1 MEDEEL
7 VNDCNGDI
15 NEDDKDGKDDK
26 DNNGGGASFTNGK
39 EWQGTPTGR
48 RFVRLRLDK
57 LSGLA
62 DEIEEQQAKTK
73 TKTKPSAATTDTN
86 SAATTSNNDTSWIEW
101 DEEGWHYSGQG
112 FKGNDA
118 TKRERIALYLLALD
132 AINFCFWPLPDKHF
146 KPTAETSQTT
156 SAPKEPAQALST
168 NKLEYDHL
176 ASAMKAMAEADHCI
190 GSGDNNSTQE
200 YVFSPKNLA
209 SMNADQMKSLFA
221 SHLDVSEYP
230 LPNIAKRA
238 GLWNQVGDVL
248 LNNFGGSATALLE
261 ACGGDASNLVEL
273 VTTWFPGF
281 RDEVILPSLCS
292 SSSSSSSL
300 PQPQRIVFLKRAQIL
315 VGDLDAALGLRLGG
329 MDRLTTFADY
339 RVPQIL
345 RHKGILEY
353 APTLADRVN
362 RQFELARGSFEE
374 VSIRAA
380 TVVAVEELVRVLN
393 RPRTTART
401 HTAPATTTEPTNH
414 RDKDNNNNDDNNN
427 SNNTNP
433 GGFTDVTVD
442 WYLWQVGE
450 RMHQEGILEPF
461 HRVRTHFY

>member
-1 MEDEEL
+1 
-7 VNDCNGDI
+7 
-15 NEDDKDGKDDK
+15 
-26 DNNGGGASFTNGK
+26 
-39 EWQGTPTGR
+39 
-48 RFVRLRLDK
+48 
-57 LSGLA
+57 
-62 DEIEEQQAKTK
+62 
-73 TKTKPSAATTDTN
+73 
-86 SAATTSNNDTSWIEW
+86 
-101 DEEGWHYSGQG
+101 
-112 FKGNDA
+112 
-118 TKRERIALYLLALD
+118 
-132 AINFCFWPLPDKHF
+132 
-146 KPTAETSQTT
+146 
-156 SAPKEPAQALST
+156 
-168 NKLEYDHL
+168 
-176 ASAMKAMAEADHCI
+176 
-190 GSGDNNSTQE
+190 
-200 YVFSPKNLA
+200 
-209 SMNADQMKSLFA
+209 
-221 SHLDVSEYP
+221 
-230 LPNIAKRA
+230 
-238 GLWNQVGDVL
+238 
-248 LNNFGGSATALLE
+248 
-261 ACGGDASNLVEL
+261 
-273 VTTWFPGF
+273 
-281 RDEVILPSLCS
+281 
-292 SSSSSSSL
+292 
-300 PQPQRIVFLKRAQIL
+300 
-315 VGDLDAALGLRLGG
+315 